1 MSCYCPAWIVEERA
15 DGYLALLGSEPRVD
29 AVPDLLPRGCVASCV
44 YAPAES
50 QQGDARFAML
60 VLSWVP
66 DEIGKKFPGAF
77 QRPLT

>member
-1 MSCYCPAWIVEERA
+1 
-15 DGYLALLGSEPRVD
+15 VD